1 MYGNN
6 VNLNCHSVLL
16 IVAEV
21 WLSDLP
27 QGRRRQI
34 EETQNRE
41 LSERIKMMICKDI
54 LSFPVIPDPL

>member
-1 MYGNN
+1 MYRNN

-16 IVAEV
+16 IVDEV

-34 EETQNRE
+34 EETQNIE
-41 LSERIKMMICKDI
+41 FIERI
-54 LSFPVIPDPL
+54 